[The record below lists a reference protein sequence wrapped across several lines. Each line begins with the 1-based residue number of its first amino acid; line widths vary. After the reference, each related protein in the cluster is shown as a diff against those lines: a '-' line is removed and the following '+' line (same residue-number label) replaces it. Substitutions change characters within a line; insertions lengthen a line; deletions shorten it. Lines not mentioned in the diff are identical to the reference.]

1 MTDGR
6 FAALITGSLAITML
20 VIGYLAAEITRPT
33 SWECRMTIKDK
44 YGVTHEFVRLCI

>member
-6 FAALITGSLAITML
+6 FAVISTASLAITML

-33 SWECRMTIKDK
+33 SWECSMTIKDK
-44 YGVTHEFVRLCI
+44 YGVQHEFVRRCR